1 MHESRDSQTPWVI
14 IVNTCLMAF
23 AGWAPTYCVP
33 PMEYI
38 IKEEFLLT
46 HAQASLVF
54 AGPILMV
61 AVVGLPGGLIADRIG
76 ARRVIGVGAIIMMIG
91 TILRGTATSAS
102 SLMAFTFIYG
112 AGLGLSFPN
121 LPKILSGW
129 VSRQKIG
136 LASGMYSSAML
147 AGEAL
152 AVAVTIP
159 LVFPITY
166 SLQGSFLMW
175 SIPLVAATIS
185 WWALVKEPPQ
195 LSVKSESIS
204 AVGTNLRQVLSNK
217 NLWFLASIFLILCFF
232 FSVWIGW
239 SPTLLM
245 LKGATPD
252 LAGRITSIAL
262 WVGIPAALFMPR
274 LSYKLGL
281 RKPFLWG
288 GMITLAISAWI
299 AIDVSLPLSWPLMVV
314 SGIALNSMIP
324 IIFALPVEMIPGES
338 VGTASGLV
346 ISIGMIGAVIG
357 PLISGRILD
366 LTGNLDLSLLVLISV
381 SAVAAGIA
389 FRLPETGTKA
399 GNK

>member
-1 MHESRDSQTPWVI
+1 
-14 IVNTCLMAF
+14 
-23 AGWAPTYCVP
+23 
-33 PMEYI
+33 MEYI